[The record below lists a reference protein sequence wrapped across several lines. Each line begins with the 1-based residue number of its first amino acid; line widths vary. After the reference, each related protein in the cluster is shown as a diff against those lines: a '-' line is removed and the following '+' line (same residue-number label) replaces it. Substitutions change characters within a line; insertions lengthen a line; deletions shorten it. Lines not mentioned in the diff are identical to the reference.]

1 MRTGKVKWFNEIK
14 GIGVIRDAD
23 GGDYPVHFSGIVDD
37 GFRTLSEG
45 EAVEFDVTAGV
56 SGERAT
62 RVRRMSGD

>member
-1 MRTGKVKWFNEIK
+1 LRTGKVKWFNEIK